1 MTAVTLSLDYS
12 EVPPD
17 QWYSS
22 RMKLFRFL
30 VVTLIYLFRF
40 LLIYLI
46 NAGTSETKITQY
58 GEHTPPKIIIFRMFP
73 IDYQEMEE

>member
-30 VVTLIYLFRF
+30 VVTLLYIFRF

-46 NAGTSETKITQY
+46 NADTSETKSTQY
-58 GEHTPPKIIIFRMFP
+58 GEHTPPRIIFCRMFP
-73 IDYQEMEE
+73 LDQQNEE